1 MTFSENLLKQIAS
14 DPDGLRAA
22 VLREQ
27 AERSL
32 GAFIRQAWS
41 VIEPGTTYIDN
52 WHIELIAEHLQAV
65 NSGEIRRL
73 IINIPPR
80 HMKSIEATV
89 CYPVW
94 TWIQHPEKR
103 FIKVSYSDA
112 LSRKHNIL
120 SRDIINSPWYQENW
134 SDRFHLKYD
143 VNRQNEFENNHHGML
158 YSTSVGGAIT
168 GNGADVII
176 IDDPQNPIM
185 ANSETERQNS
195 IDFFKNT
202 LQTRLNNPKTGAFI
216 IIMQRLHE
224 NDLTGYIL
232 SEDLGYTHLCLPA
245 EAPERTVI
253 TFPVSKRQIVREA
266 GDILNPQRF
275 DHEVIESLKKSMGS
289 LQYAGQFQQVPAPAE
304 GVIFKREWLH
314 NFYSDGAAPNTQD
327 IQSWDMAFT
336 KSEGSAKVAGFVMGR
351 KGADIYIKDLVN
363 DKMTFTES
371 VAAVRTLYRDAFG
384 ALGKADE
391 ERVARAAAER
401 GGHIEILRVGED
413 DKAEQHHRHAREQ
426 RGAGLHQIEVIEEIH
441 GLADDDRIDEH
452 SDADRL
458 AQKDVDDEDGEGDRD
473 GSRAVEDAERF
484 GGAEIQHLPRADAD
498 VRLNGEIDAETVEK
512 ERDRREEH
520 IQQNRAGRG
529 IVPQRG
535 L

>member
-120 SRDIINSPWYQENW
+120 SRDIINSPWYQQNW

-253 TFPVSKRQIVREA
+253 TFPVSKKQIVREE

-314 NFYSDGAAPNTQD
+314 NFYSDGAAPSTQD

-351 KGADIYIKDLVN
+351 HHADIYIKDLVN

-371 VAAVRTLYRDAFG
+371 VAAVRTLS
-384 ALGKADE
+384 GKWPRVRAKVVENKANGPAIVDLLKKEIPGMVEFNPKGSKDE
-391 ERVARAAAER
+391 RAISVTPYFE
-401 GGHIEILRVGED
+401 
-413 DKAEQHHRHAREQ
+413 
-426 RGAGLHQIEVIEEIH
+426 AGNIH
-441 GLADDDRIDEH
+441 FPDPKTH
-452 SDADRL
+452 PW
-458 AQKDVDDEDGEGDRD
+458 VDDLIRD
-473 GSRAVEDAERF
+473 LLMFPKGTYKDTTDALVQ
-484 GGAEIQHLPRADAD
+484 GILYLMDKPTMSAPPKSAMLY
-498 VRLNGEIDAETVEK
+498 K
-512 ERDRREEH
+512 ESYWRT
-520 IQQNRAGRG
+520 
-529 IVPQRG
+529 
-535 L
+535 

>member
-1 MTFSENLLKQIAS
+1 MTFSENFLKQIAN
-14 DPDGLRAA
+14 DPNGLRAA

-41 VIEPGTTYIDN
+41 VIEPGTIYIDN

-120 SRDIINSPWYQENW
+120 SRDIINSPWYQQNW

-253 TFPVSKRQIVREA
+253 TFPISQKQIVREE

-314 NFYSDGAAPNTQD
+314 SFYSDGAAPSTQD

-351 KGADIYIKDLVN
+351 HHADIYIKDLVN

-371 VAAVRTLYRDAFG
+371 VAAVRTLS
-384 ALGKADE
+384 GKWP
-391 ERVARAAAER
+391 RARAKVVENKANGPAIVDLLKKEIPGMVEFNPKGSKDER
-401 GGHIEILRVGED
+401 AISVTPYFE
-413 DKAEQHHRHAREQ
+413 
-426 RGAGLHQIEVIEEIH
+426 AGNIH
-441 GLADDDRIDEH
+441 FPDPKTH
-452 SDADRL
+452 PW
-458 AQKDVDDEDGEGDRD
+458 VDDLIRD
-473 GSRAVEDAERF
+473 LLMFPKGTYKDTTDALVQ
-484 GGAEIQHLPRADAD
+484 GILYLMDKPTMSAPPKSAMLS
-498 VRLNGEIDAETVEK
+498 K
-512 ERDRREEH
+512 ESYWRT
-520 IQQNRAGRG
+520 
-529 IVPQRG
+529 
-535 L
+535 

>member
-89 CYPVW
+89 CYSVW

-120 SRDIINSPWYQENW
+120 SRDIINSPWYQQNW

-253 TFPVSKRQIVREA
+253 TFPVSKKQIVREE

-371 VAAVRTLYRDAFG
+371 VAAVRTLS
-384 ALGKADE
+384 GKWP
-391 ERVARAAAER
+391 RARAKVVENKANGPAIVDLLKKEIPGMVEFNPKGSKDER
-401 GGHIEILRVGED
+401 AISVTPYFE
-413 DKAEQHHRHAREQ
+413 
-426 RGAGLHQIEVIEEIH
+426 AGNIH
-441 GLADDDRIDEH
+441 FPDPKTH
-452 SDADRL
+452 PW
-458 AQKDVDDEDGEGDRD
+458 VDDLIRD
-473 GSRAVEDAERF
+473 LLMFPKGTYKDTTDALVQ
-484 GGAEIQHLPRADAD
+484 GILYLMDKPTMSAPPKSAMLS
-498 VRLNGEIDAETVEK
+498 K
-512 ERDRREEH
+512 ESYWRT
-520 IQQNRAGRG
+520 
-529 IVPQRG
+529 
-535 L
+535 